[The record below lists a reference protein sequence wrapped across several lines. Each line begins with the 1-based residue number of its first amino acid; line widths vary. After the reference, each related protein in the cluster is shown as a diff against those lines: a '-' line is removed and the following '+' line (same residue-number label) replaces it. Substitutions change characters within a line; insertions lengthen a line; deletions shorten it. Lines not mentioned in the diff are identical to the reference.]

1 MALDRT
7 SCLSRAREHIEMALR
22 LRSSAC
28 KLRTSQAQAKLT
40 QLASLY
46 EQLSL
51 CYLEESCVAPRDRRT
66 DIRTS
71 TLDDIMTEPAYR
83 PFRAAAGSRSDHRH

>member
-1 MALDRT
+1 MVLDRT
-7 SCLSRAREHIEMALR
+7 NCLHRAREHIEMALR

-51 CYLEESCVAPRDRRT
+51 CYLEESCVAPRDPRT
-66 DIRTS
+66 GIRAS
-71 TLDDIMTEPAYR
+71 TLGDEVTQDAHRTLR
-83 PFRAAAGSRSDHRH
+83 TAAGGRSDHRH

>member
-1 MALDRT
+1 VALDRT
-7 SCLSRAREHIEMALR
+7 SCLSRAREHIEIALR

-28 KLRTSQAQAKLT
+28 KLRTSQAQTKLT

-51 CYLEESCVAPRDRRT
+51 CYLEESCVAPRGRGADNRT
-66 DIRTS
+66 GTLAEVVAEPGHRALRT
-71 TLDDIMTEPAYR
+71 
-83 PFRAAAGSRSDHRH
+83 AGSRSDHRH

>member
-1 MALDRT
+1 VALDRT

-51 CYLEESCVAPRDRRT
+51 CYLEESCVAPRDRRI

-71 TLDDIMTEPAYR
+71 TPEVVTEPAHR
-83 PFRAAAGSRSDHRH
+83 TLRVAAGSRSGHRH

>member
-1 MALDRT
+1 VVLDRT
-7 SCLSRAREHIEMALR
+7 NCLFRAREHIEMARR

-51 CYLEESCVAPRDRRT
+51 CYLEESCVAPGNRRT

-71 TLDDIMTEPAYR
+71 TLEDVATEPAHR
-83 PFRAAAGSRSDHRH
+83 TLRTAAGGRSDHRH